1 MGRLVGAPPLQPW
14 HSCWDMVAAMR
25 DWLPARFC
33 CCVSAVSAGLVENL
47 RHSHGR
53 HSARSQRSCSNKK
66 ICTAGCCKTT
76 LARAAA
82 TGSGA
87 SFQALAGP
95 QLYSA
100 FLGEGEAA
108 VRAAFLRAR
117 SAAPAIIFLDE
128 LDALAG
134 NRGAVGEAGAS
145 GSGVS
150 TAARLLSVLLT
161 EMDGME
167 HATGR
172 ASPLLATLHMGS
184 TLHLKRHACHLLC
197 QSSLGL

>member
-1 MGRLVGAPPLQPW
+1 M
-14 HSCWDMVAAMR
+14 
-25 DWLPARFC
+25 
-33 CCVSAVSAGLVENL
+33 
-47 RHSHGR
+47 
-53 HSARSQRSCSNKK
+53 
-66 ICTAGCCKTT
+66 AGCCKTT

-128 LDALAG
+128 LDALTG
-134 NRGAVGEAGAS
+134 KRGAVGEAGAH
-145 GSGVS
+145 GSGAS

-167 HATGR
+167 HATGK
-172 ASPLLATLHMGS
+172 ASPLLTKLYIDGAMHVRGMHATCCAS
-184 TLHLKRHACHLLC
+184 TP
-197 QSSLGL
+197 

>member
-1 MGRLVGAPPLQPW
+1 MAITVLDRKKAT
-14 HSCWDMVAAMR
+14 
-25 DWLPARFC
+25 
-33 CCVSAVSAGLVENL
+33 
-47 RHSHGR
+47 
-53 HSARSQRSCSNKK
+53 RSRRCM
-66 ICTAGCCKTT
+66 AGCCKTT

-82 TGSGA
+82 TGSCA

-108 VRAAFLRAR
+108 VRAAFSRAR

-134 NRGAVGEAGAS
+134 NRGAVGEAGAQAH
-145 GSGVS
+145 GGGAS
-150 TAARLLSVLLT
+150 TAARLLSALLT

-172 ASPLLATLHMGS
+172 GFSIDHKTPDGRYTACQ
-184 TLHLKRHACHLLC
+184 RHACHLLC
-197 QSSLGL
+197 RYSLRL